1 MCDVSSGW
9 CCSCEPLP
17 SPLALSLSLWNC
29 ACARPWSTPVVP
41 VCVLGDKYSERSV
54 STSTRSTHRV
64 LAWECAAGPVTE
76 HSVSTSECSVISLS
90 AREVGRR
97 KSGDSRMVVRRR
109 GRAMRE
115 CMGVCTCARARVRVC
130 ACVCVW
136 MYSNV
141 PQRGAMPSAGA
152 GAQWFYGCNGYY
164 AHYHTGS
171 TAKGR
176 GSVVRP
182 RHGAG
187 TVANVYRC
195 TQSEGEARQGTP
207 RAPESGPC
215 EYPSTRRS
223 TH

>member
-1 MCDVSSGW
+1 MRDVSSGW

-17 SPLALSLSLWNC
+17 CPLALSLWNC
-29 ACARPWSTPVVP
+29 ACARPWSTPVVA

-54 STSTRSTHRV
+54 STRSTHRV
-64 LAWECAAGPVTE
+64 LAWEHAAGPVTE
-76 HSVSTSECSVISLS
+76 HSVSTSEFSVISLS

-164 AHYHTGS
+164 AHYHYRKHGGLPEGTRLSGPPEARRGDRRQRVPMH
-171 TAKGR
+171 TIRGR
-176 GSVVRP
+176 GPS
-182 RHGAG
+182 RH
-187 TVANVYRC
+187 
-195 TQSEGEARQGTP
+195 
-207 RAPESGPC
+207 PES
-215 EYPSTRRS
+215 TRIR
-223 TH
+223 TV